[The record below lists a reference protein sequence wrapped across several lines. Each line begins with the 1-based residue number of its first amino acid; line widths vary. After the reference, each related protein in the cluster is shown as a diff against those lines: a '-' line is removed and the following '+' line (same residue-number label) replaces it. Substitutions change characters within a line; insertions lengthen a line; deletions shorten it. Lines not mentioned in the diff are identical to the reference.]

1 MSTRVRKHESGA
13 EKRKKKKRIEEL
25 TKSQRGALDKFF
37 CDVSNENDGEIEIS
51 HVEETTY
58 NNNVDVSLSDGETNE
73 CPNHGDT
80 FSFDIFDPR
89 NWDALTSKM
98 IDVLVEQGPK
108 RDIPSDIDPKDNYVL
123 SNGEKCDRDWL
134 IYSKK
139 LDKVFCFCCKVFS
152 KFRRGSLITDDF
164 NDWIHLSQRLQ
175 EHEKSA
181 EHIKNMANWY
191 DLRLRLKT
199 NQTIDN
205 VNQKQISKERD
216 HWNKVLLRIIS
227 IVKFLAKNNL
237 AFRGS
242 NLRLYQGNNENF
254 MGLVEMIA
262 EFDPIVQEHVRRI
275 ANDEIHFHYLGPS
288 IQNELILLLAS
299 RIKTEIIRKINEAK
313 YFSVILDCT
322 PDTCHQEQMSMI
334 LRYVD
339 VSSEF
344 GSIEESFLGFL
355 NVDDTTG
362 QGLFDVLQGELN
374 NLGLNIDD
382 GKHQGFQ
389 KKLLDINPRAFYMP
403 CDCHSLNLALCD
415 MANTC
420 GLTLKSLSVTRWESR
435 IDSVKAIR
443 FQVGDI
449 REALFEVAEKDND
462 SKIRSE
468 AKSLAM
474 NELGDF
480 EFLVSIVIWF
490 EMIYHVNLVSK
501 NLQSR
506 EMVIDVAIEEIKG
519 LITFFEKYRESG
531 FVDAIEEAKKIAQEI
546 NISPIFPQRREIRRK
561 RQFDENRDDLSEV
574 SNQSPEEMFRVN
586 FFLYIVDQA
595 ISSLKLRFEQYKDF
609 ENIFGFLFTSKKINL
624 LDDERLKLSCTCL
637 EGVLKKGE
645 HFDIDGDELYM
656 ELKVKLTTPVTV
668 ASAERTLIAIENGF
682 LEQMDYKDVIDEFAS
697 KTARRMALF
706 K

>member
-1 MSTRVRKHESGA
+1 
-13 EKRKKKKRIEEL
+13 
-25 TKSQRGALDKFF
+25 
-37 CDVSNENDGEIEIS
+37 
-51 HVEETTY
+51 
-58 NNNVDVSLSDGETNE
+58 
-73 CPNHGDT
+73 
-80 FSFDIFDPR
+80 
-89 NWDALTSKM
+89 
-98 IDVLVEQGPK
+98 
-108 RDIPSDIDPKDNYVL
+108 
-123 SNGEKCDRDWL
+123 
-134 IYSKK
+134 
-139 LDKVFCFCCKVFS
+139 
-152 KFRRGSLITDDF
+152 
-164 NDWIHLSQRLQ
+164 
-175 EHEKSA
+175 
-181 EHIKNMANWY
+181 
-191 DLRLRLKT
+191 
-199 NQTIDN
+199 
-205 VNQKQISKERD
+205 
-216 HWNKVLLRIIS
+216 
-227 IVKFLAKNNL
+227 
-237 AFRGS
+237 
-242 NLRLYQGNNENF
+242 

-275 ANDEIHFHYLGPS
+275 TNDEIHFHYLGPS

-344 GSIEESFLGFL
+344 SSIEESFLGFL

-382 GKHQGFQ
+382 VRGQGYDNGSNMKGKHQGVQ

-403 CDCHSLNLALCD
+403 CGCHSLNLALCD

-420 GLTLKSLSVTRWESR
+420 GKARDFFGIIQRIYTIFANSTKRWHILKNNVKGLTFKSLSVTRWESR

-490 EMIYHVNLVSK
+490 EMLYHVNLVSK

-519 LITFFEKYRESG
+519 LITFFEIYRESG

-546 NISPIFPQRREIRRK
+546 NISPIFPQSRKIRRK

-574 SNQSPEEMFRVN
+574 SNQSSEEMFRVN
-586 FFLYIVDQA
+586 YFLYIVDQA

-637 EGVLKKGE
+637 EGALKKGE
-645 HFDIDGDELYM
+645 HFDIDGNELYM
-656 ELKVKLTTPVTV
+656 ELKFLRGFLPEETMGPVDLLKFLKRFNCFHNTLIAYRIMLTTPVTV
-668 ASAERTLIAIENGF
+668 ASAEISFSKLKLLKSYLRSTMSQERLIGLALIAIENGI
-682 LEQMDYKDVIDEFAS
+682 LEQMDYKDVIDELAS
-697 KTARRMALF
+697 KTARRTTLF